1 MSPTSGRSISGRVVL
16 MTGRRGRKLKSGQQR
31 KVVQA
36 KVPTPIF
43 DTLLD
48 EARRRGVPLSDYGA
62 VLAVRGLNQD
72 RLHVGLPA
80 MAIPNYL
87 AQASVPSV
95 PLFDAGAGQIH
106 LALALDLASM
116 SAVEVP
122 ATSERKAVQAKLP
135 PYLFDLVAGDAA
147 DRGLSLSDHG
157 ALLILRGFNEERSH
171 AGLPGVAL
179 PEYLR
184 DLNDRSRFAERQECL
199 MAG

>member
-1 MSPTSGRSISGRVVL
+1 MA
-16 MTGRRGRKLKSGQQR
+16 GRKLKSGQR
-31 KVVQA
+31 RRVVQA
-36 KVPTPIF
+36 KVPILIF
-43 DTLLD
+43 DTLLS
-48 EARRRGVPLSDYGA
+48 EAQRRGVPLSDYGA

-72 RLHVGLPA
+72 RVHVGLPEVP
-80 MAIPNYL
+80 IPNYL
-87 AQASVPSV
+87 TQASLPSV
-95 PLFDAGAGQIH
+95 PLFEASSGQVH

-135 PYLFDLVAGDAA
+135 PYLFDLVADVAA